1 MHVASVAKLLDL
13 IVGNVNDRG
22 LNSTLPVIDILIQ
35 CFHVEVPQLI
45 SSTLQKFLVICF
57 SGGDDH
63 DPSKTAVTA
72 SSAAILVRILVMNT
86 NFPAQLTSDP
96 PLSLLLQQAGAP
108 VDENILLC
116 LVDIWLDR
124 VDNVSSTYKKTFGL
138 ALSIILTLR
147 LPRVPDKL
155 DHILSNL
162 CTSVILGG
170 TDDSTEEES
179 RSDGEG
185 ALPRKELRKRQGQ
198 SSTCASLHGESFNS
212 AIARM
217 HPAAFAQI
225 KLALKMS

>member
-13 IVGNVNDRG
+13 IVGSVNDRG

-45 SSTLQKFLVICF
+45 SSTLQASVTLCLKFLVICF

-63 DPSKTAVTA
+63 DPSKTAVKA
-72 SSAAILVRILVMNT
+72 SSAAILARILVMNT

-96 PLSLLLQQAGAP
+96 PLSLLMQQAGAP

-124 VDNVSSTYKKTFGL
+124 VSGAFSHCGMVDNVSSTYKKTFGL

-147 LPRVPDKL
+147 LPRAPDEL
-155 DHILSNL
+155 DQIL
-162 CTSVILGG
+162 
-170 TDDSTEEES
+170 
-179 RSDGEG
+179 RS
-185 ALPRKELRKRQGQ
+185 A
-198 SSTCASLHGESFNS
+198 FNFDYVQFGD
-212 AIARM
+212 
-217 HPAAFAQI
+217 H
-225 KLALKMS
+225 